1 MRRVK
6 PLRAATDS
14 LREAAAAVAIRTALL
29 LSALAIG
36 ATDEEIIGEEE
47 GWGLEVFSLSFTYLD
62 QDGRGYQSKAG
73 AIDGGLGSEDIT
85 VVAPTLYAKI
95 RQSDSVRHH
104 VYLPVDLVTSASA
117 NALDAISSA
126 SAVTEA
132 ADLDITTEVD
142 VSENVGV
149 AVKYGIHWEEPMTS
163 LFLGGGTELRMAED
177 NSILRLDILGI
188 VDMFDT
194 LLPTGADVGLGVK
207 VTGSAN
213 VSFSQV
219 LSPTTIAW
227 LGYGL
232 TFQKGTLETTYNSVP
247 IEGGGRMAEMFP
259 EMRLR
264 HAWTAR
270 VAQHIPY
277 MRATVRAG
285 YRFYID
291 DIGIQAHTV
300 DGRIYQYLGPY
311 LLAEASYRFHTQT
324 AAEFFRTSVPTDY
337 DLDLPRTADSDL
349 AAFDAH
355 EIGARVMFLF
365 NPKGS
370 AIVSNEYF
378 SLGYTRYWRPNLK
391 IDGFSLSYA
400 GQF

>member
-1 MRRVK
+1 MRRGK
-6 PLRAATDS
+6 ELRAATDS
-14 LREAAAAVAIRTALL
+14 QQEAVAAVAIEALL
-29 LSALAIG
+29 VGLAIAG
-36 ATDEEIIGEEE
+36 VSDDEIIGEAE

-62 QDGRGYQSKAG
+62 QQGRGYQSKAG
-73 AIDGGLGSEDIT
+73 ALEGGLGSEATTI
-85 VVAPTLYAKI
+85 VAPTLYAKI
-95 RQSDSVRHH
+95 RQSDDVRHH
-104 VYLPVDLVTSASA
+104 IYVPVDLVTSAST

-142 VSENVGV
+142 VNDDVGV

-163 LFLGGGTELRMAED
+163 LFLGGGTELRMAEN
-177 NSILRLDILGI
+177 NSVLRFDLLGI

-194 LLPTGADVGLGVK
+194 LLPTGADIGLGVK
-207 VTGSAN
+207 VTGGAN
-213 VSFSQV
+213 VSFSQL

-247 IEGGGRMAEMFP
+247 IEGGGRTNEMFP
-259 EMRLR
+259 ETRLR
-264 HAWTAR
+264 HAWTVR
-270 VAQHIPY
+270 IAQHIPY

-291 DIGIQAHTV
+291 DIGIRAHTV
-300 DGRIYQYLGPY
+300 DAKLYQYLGPW
-311 LLAEASYRFHTQT
+311 LLAEASYRFHNQT
-324 AAEFFRTSVPTDY
+324 AAEFFKTSVPVDFDTEQ
-337 DLDLPRTADSDL
+337 PRTADSDL
-349 AAFDAH
+349 AAFTAH
-355 EIGARVMFLF
+355 ELGGRVLVLF

-370 AIVSNEYF
+370 AIFKNEHF
-378 SLGYTRYWRPNLK
+378 SLGYSRYWRPNLK
-391 IDGFSLSYA
+391 IDGFSVTYA